1 MNAMT
6 MMPPPITVQAV
17 EQFAGFE
24 KKRSKFVPLTLI
36 LVLHVA
42 AFYAIQSGLLSRVVS
57 AAMPAIMTVSII
69 APPAPPKPPTPSVPK
84 TVELSAPV
92 PRAVIPPL
100 PLIAVAP
107 TEPTITPPQ
116 PSRAEAAPPATSAPA
131 APSTPAPSPPAP
143 APSTPRTVSSVEYIK
158 APQLVYPNLSRRLGE
173 SGTVVLRILINE
185 KGLPEQILVHK
196 STGYSNL
203 DEAGRQAAMRA
214 LFKPMIENGKPVPV
228 DVLVPLTFQLS

>member
-6 MMPPPITVQAV
+6 MMPPPVTVQAV
-17 EQFAGFE
+17 QQFADFD
-24 KKRSKFVPLTLI
+24 KKRNKFAPLMAI
-36 LVLHVA
+36 VVLHIA
-42 AFYAIQSGLLSRVVS
+42 GFYAIQSGLLSRVVT
-57 AAMPAIMTVSII
+57 AAMPTITTISII
-69 APPAPPKPPTPSVPK
+69 APPAPPKPPAPSIPK
-84 TVELSAPV
+84 TVELSAPL

-116 PSRAEAAPPATSAPA
+116 PTRAEAAPVATAAPTAPA
-131 APSTPAPSPPAP
+131 APAPSPP

-203 DEAGRQAAMRA
+203 DEAGRQAAQRA
-214 LFKPMIENGKPVPV
+214 LFKPMIENGKAVPV
-228 DVLVPLTFQLS
+228 YVLVPLTFQLS

>member
-17 EQFAGFE
+17 EHYAGFE
-24 KKRSKFVPLTLI
+24 KKRSKVVPLTLI

-57 AAMPAIMTVSII
+57 AAMPTITTISII
-69 APPAPPKPPTPSVPK
+69 APPAPPKPPAPAVPK
-84 TVELSAPV
+84 TVELSAPM

-107 TEPTITPPQ
+107 SEPTITPPQ
-116 PSRAEAAPPATSAPA
+116 PSRAEAAPPAATPAPA

-143 APSTPRTVSSVEYIK
+143 ATPRTVSSVEYIK
-158 APQLVYPNLSRRLGE
+158 APQLVYPNMSRRLGE

-185 KGLPEQILVHK
+185 KGLPEQILIHK
-196 STGYSNL
+196 SSGYNSL
-203 DEAGRQAAMRA
+203 DEAGRQSAQRA
-214 LFKPMIENGKPVPV
+214 LFKPMVENGKAVPV
-228 DVLVPLTFQLS
+228 YVLVPLTYQLS

>member
-6 MMPPPITVQAV
+6 MMPPPVTVQAV
-17 EQFAGFE
+17 QQFADFD
-24 KKRSKFVPLTLI
+24 KKRNKFAPLMAI
-36 LVLHVA
+36 VVLHLA
-42 AFYAIQSGLLSRVVS
+42 GFYAIQSGLLSRVVT
-57 AAMPAIMTVSII
+57 AAMPTITTISII
-69 APPAPPKPPTPSVPK
+69 APPAPPKPPAPSVPK
-84 TVELSAPV
+84 TVDLSAPV

-116 PSRAEAAPPATSAPA
+116 PTRAEAAPVATAAPTAPA
-131 APSTPAPSPPAP
+131 APSPTPP

-158 APQLVYPNLSRRLGE
+158 APQLIYPNLSRRLGE

-185 KGLPEQILVHK
+185 KGLPEQILIQK
-196 STGYSNL
+196 STGYNNL
-203 DEAGRQAAMRA
+203 DEAGRQAAQRA

-228 DVLVPLTFQLS
+228 YVLVPLTFQLS

>member
-6 MMPPPITVQAV
+6 MMPPPVTVQAV
-17 EQFAGFE
+17 QQFADFD
-24 KKRSKFVPLTLI
+24 KKRNKFAPLMAI
-36 LVLHVA
+36 VVLHIA
-42 AFYAIQSGLLSRVVS
+42 GFYAIQSGLLSRVVT
-57 AAMPAIMTVSII
+57 AAMPTITTISII
-69 APPAPPKPPTPSVPK
+69 APPAPPKPPAPSVPK

-107 TEPTITPPQ
+107 SEPTITPPQ
-116 PSRAEAAPPATSAPA
+116 PIRAEAAPAVATA
-131 APSTPAPSPPAP
+131 APTAPSAPSPTPP

-158 APQLVYPNLSRRLGE
+158 APQLIYPNLSRRLGE

-185 KGLPEQILVHK
+185 KGLPEQILIQK
-196 STGYSNL
+196 STGYTNL
-203 DEAGRQAAMRA
+203 DEAGRQAAQRA

-228 DVLVPLTFQLS
+228 YVLVPLTFQLS

>member
-6 MMPPPITVQAV
+6 MMPPPVTVQAV
-17 EQFAGFE
+17 QQFADFD
-24 KKRSKFVPLTLI
+24 KKRNKFAPLMAI
-36 LVLHVA
+36 VVLHIA
-42 AFYAIQSGLLSRVVS
+42 GFYAIQSGLLSRVVT
-57 AAMPAIMTVSII
+57 AAMPTITTISII
-69 APPAPPKPPTPSVPK
+69 APPAPPKPPVPSVPK

-107 TEPTITPPQ
+107 SEPTITPPQ
-116 PSRAEAAPPATSAPA
+116 PTRAEAAPVATAAPTAPA
-131 APSTPAPSPPAP
+131 APSPTPPAP
-143 APSTPRTVSSVEYIK
+143 ATPRTVSSVEYIK

-185 KGLPEQILVHK
+185 KGLPEQILIQK

-203 DEAGRQAAMRA
+203 DEAGRQAAQRA

-228 DVLVPLTFQLS
+228 YVLVPLTFQLS

>member
-6 MMPPPITVQAV
+6 MMPPPVTVQAV
-17 EQFAGFE
+17 QQFADFD
-24 KKRSKFVPLTLI
+24 KKRNKFAPLMAI
-36 LVLHVA
+36 VVLHIA
-42 AFYAIQSGLLSRVVS
+42 GFYAIQSGLLSRVVT
-57 AAMPAIMTVSII
+57 AAMPTITTISII
-69 APPAPPKPPTPSVPK
+69 APPAPPKPPAPSVPK

-107 TEPTITPPQ
+107 SEPTITPPQ
-116 PSRAEAAPPATSAPA
+116 PTRAEAAPVATAAPTAPA
-131 APSTPAPSPPAP
+131 APSPTPP

-158 APQLVYPNLSRRLGE
+158 APQLIYPNLSRRLGE

-185 KGLPEQILVHK
+185 KGLPEQILIQK
-196 STGYSNL
+196 STGYTNL
-203 DEAGRQAAMRA
+203 DEAGRQAAQRA

-228 DVLVPLTFQLS
+228 YVLVPLTFQLS

>member
-6 MMPPPITVQAV
+6 MMPPPVTVQAV
-17 EQFAGFE
+17 QQFADFD
-24 KKRSKFVPLTLI
+24 KKRNKFAPLMAI
-36 LVLHVA
+36 VVLHIA
-42 AFYAIQSGLLSRVVS
+42 GFYAIQSGLLSRVVT
-57 AAMPAIMTVSII
+57 AAMPTITTISII
-69 APPAPPKPPTPSVPK
+69 APPAPPKPPAPSVPK

-107 TEPTITPPQ
+107 SEPTITPPQ
-116 PSRAEAAPPATSAPA
+116 PTRAEAAPVATAAPTAPA
-131 APSTPAPSPPAP
+131 APSPTPPAP
-143 APSTPRTVSSVEYIK
+143 ATPRTVSSVEYIK

-185 KGLPEQILVHK
+185 KGLPEQILIQK

-203 DEAGRQAAMRA
+203 DEAGRQAAQRA

-228 DVLVPLTFQLS
+228 YVLVPLTFQLS

>member
-6 MMPPPITVQAV
+6 MMPPPVTVQAV
-17 EQFAGFE
+17 QQFADFD
-24 KKRSKFVPLTLI
+24 KKRNKFAPLMAI
-36 LVLHVA
+36 VVLHLA
-42 AFYAIQSGLLSRVVS
+42 GFYAIQSGLLSRVVT
-57 AAMPAIMTVSII
+57 AAMPTITTISII
-69 APPAPPKPPTPSVPK
+69 APPAPPKPPAPSVPK

-100 PLIAVAP
+100 PMIAVAP
-107 TEPTITPPQ
+107 SEPTITPPQ
-116 PSRAEAAPPATSAPA
+116 PTRAEAAPVATAAPTAPA
-131 APSTPAPSPPAP
+131 APSPTPP

-158 APQLVYPNLSRRLGE
+158 APQLIYPNLSRRLGE

-185 KGLPEQILVHK
+185 KGLPEQILIQK

-203 DEAGRQAAMRA
+203 DEAGRQAAQRA

-228 DVLVPLTFQLS
+228 YVLVPLTFQLS

>member
-24 KKRSKFVPLTLI
+24 KKRSKFVPLMAI
-36 LVLHVA
+36 VVLHLA
-42 AFYAIQSGLLSRVVS
+42 GFYAIQSGLLSKVVS
-57 AAMPAIMTVSII
+57 AAIPTITTISII
-69 APPAPPKPPTPSVPK
+69 APPAPPKPPAPSVPK

-107 TEPTITPPQ
+107 SEPTITPPQ
-116 PSRAEAAPPATSAPA
+116 PTRSEAAPAATAAPT

-143 APSTPRTVSSVEYIK
+143 ATPRTVSSVEYIK
-158 APQLVYPNLSRRLGE
+158 APQLIYPNLSRRLGE

-185 KGLPEQILVHK
+185 KGLPEQILIHK
-196 STGYSNL
+196 STGYNNL
-203 DEAGRQAAMRA
+203 DEAGRQAAQRA
-214 LFKPMIENGKPVPV
+214 LFKPMVENGKAVPV
-228 DVLVPLTFQLS
+228 YVLVPLTFQLS

>member
-1 MNAMT
+1 M
-6 MMPPPITVQAV
+6 
-17 EQFAGFE
+17 
-24 KKRSKFVPLTLI
+24 
-36 LVLHVA
+36 
-42 AFYAIQSGLLSRVVS
+42 
-57 AAMPAIMTVSII
+57 
-69 APPAPPKPPTPSVPK
+69 
-84 TVELSAPV
+84 

-107 TEPTITPPQ
+107 AEPTITPPQ
-116 PSRAEAAPPATSAPA
+116 PSRAEAAPVATSAPA

-143 APSTPRTVSSVEYIK
+143 SAPRTVSSVEYIK
-158 APQLVYPNLSRRLGE
+158 APQLVYPNMSRRLGE

-228 DVLVPLTFQLS
+228 YVLVPLTFQLS

>member
-17 EQFAGFE
+17 EQFAVFE

-57 AAMPAIMTVSII
+57 AAMPTITTVSII

-84 TVELSAPV
+84 TVELSAPM
-92 PRAVIPPL
+92 PRVVIPPL
-100 PLIAVAP
+100 PMIAVAP

-131 APSTPAPSPPAP
+131 APSTPAPSPP

-228 DVLVPLTFQLS
+228 YVLVPLTFQLS

>member
-6 MMPPPITVQAV
+6 MMPPPVTVQAV
-17 EQFAGFE
+17 QQFADFD
-24 KKRSKFVPLTLI
+24 KKRNKFAPLMAI
-36 LVLHVA
+36 VVLHIA
-42 AFYAIQSGLLSRVVS
+42 GFYAIQSGLLSRVVT
-57 AAMPAIMTVSII
+57 AAMPTITTISII
-69 APPAPPKPPTPSVPK
+69 APPAPPKPPAPSVPK

-107 TEPTITPPQ
+107 SEPTITPPQ
-116 PSRAEAAPPATSAPA
+116 PTRAEAAPVATAAPTAPA
-131 APSTPAPSPPAP
+131 APSPTPP

-158 APQLVYPNLSRRLGE
+158 APQLIYPNLSRRLGE

-185 KGLPEQILVHK
+185 KGLPEQILIQK

-203 DEAGRQAAMRA
+203 DEAGRQAAQRA

-228 DVLVPLTFQLS
+228 YVLVPLTFQLS

>member
-6 MMPPPITVQAV
+6 MMPPPVTVQAV
-17 EQFAGFE
+17 QQFADFD
-24 KKRSKFVPLTLI
+24 KKRNKFAPLMAI
-36 LVLHVA
+36 VVLHLA
-42 AFYAIQSGLLSRVVS
+42 GFYAIQSGLLSRVVT
-57 AAMPAIMTVSII
+57 AAMPTITTISII
-69 APPAPPKPPTPSVPK
+69 APPAPPKPPAPSVPK

-107 TEPTITPPQ
+107 SEPTITPPQ
-116 PSRAEAAPPATSAPA
+116 PTRAEAAPVATAAPTAPA
-131 APSTPAPSPPAP
+131 APSPTPP

-158 APQLVYPNLSRRLGE
+158 APQLIYPNLSRRLGE

-185 KGLPEQILVHK
+185 KGLPEQILIQK
-196 STGYSNL
+196 STGYNNL
-203 DEAGRQAAMRA
+203 DEAGRQAAQRA

-228 DVLVPLTFQLS
+228 YVLVPLTFQLS

>member
-6 MMPPPITVQAV
+6 MMPPPVTVQAV
-17 EQFAGFE
+17 QQFADFD
-24 KKRSKFVPLTLI
+24 KKRNKFAPLMAI
-36 LVLHVA
+36 VVLHLA
-42 AFYAIQSGLLSRVVS
+42 GFYAIQSGLLSRVVT
-57 AAMPAIMTVSII
+57 AAMPTITTISII
-69 APPAPPKPPTPSVPK
+69 APPAPPKPPAPSVPK

-107 TEPTITPPQ
+107 SEPTITPPQ
-116 PSRAEAAPPATSAPA
+116 PTRAEAAPVATAAPTAPA
-131 APSTPAPSPPAP
+131 APSPTPP

-158 APQLVYPNLSRRLGE
+158 APQLIYPNLSRRLGE

-196 STGYSNL
+196 STGYNNL
-203 DEAGRQAAMRA
+203 DEAGRQAAQRA

-228 DVLVPLTFQLS
+228 YVLVPLTFQLS

>member
-24 KKRSKFVPLTLI
+24 KKRSKFGPLALI
-36 LVLHVA
+36 LVLHLG

-84 TVELSAPV
+84 TVELSAPM

-116 PSRAEAAPPATSAPA
+116 PTRAEAAPVATSAPS
-131 APSTPAPSPPAP
+131 APSTPAPSPP

-158 APQLVYPNLSRRLGE
+158 APQLVYPNMSRRLGE

-214 LFKPMIENGKPVPV
+214 LFKPMIENGKAVPV
-228 DVLVPLTFQLS
+228 YVLVPLTFQLS

>member
-6 MMPPPITVQAV
+6 MMPPPVTVQAV
-17 EQFAGFE
+17 QQFADFD
-24 KKRSKFVPLTLI
+24 KKRNKFAPLMASV
-36 LVLHVA
+36 VLHLA
-42 AFYAIQSGLLSRVVS
+42 GFYAIQSGLLSRVVT
-57 AAMPAIMTVSII
+57 AAMPTITTISII
-69 APPAPPKPPTPSVPK
+69 APPAPPKPPAPSIPK
-84 TVELSAPV
+84 TVELSAPL

-116 PSRAEAAPPATSAPA
+116 PTRAEAAPVATAAPTAPA
-131 APSTPAPSPPAP
+131 APAPSPP

-203 DEAGRQAAMRA
+203 DEAGRQAAQRA
-214 LFKPMIENGKPVPV
+214 LFKPMIENGKAVPV
-228 DVLVPLTFQLS
+228 YVLVPLTFQLS

>member
-6 MMPPPITVQAV
+6 MMPPPVTVQAV
-17 EQFAGFE
+17 QQFADFD
-24 KKRSKFVPLTLI
+24 KKRNKFAPLMAI
-36 LVLHVA
+36 VVLHLA
-42 AFYAIQSGLLSRVVS
+42 GFYAIQSGLLSRVVT
-57 AAMPAIMTVSII
+57 AAMPTITTISII
-69 APPAPPKPPTPSVPK
+69 APPAPPKPPAPSVPK

-107 TEPTITPPQ
+107 SEPTITPPQ
-116 PSRAEAAPPATSAPA
+116 PTRAEAAPVATAAPTAPA
-131 APSTPAPSPPAP
+131 APSPTPP

-158 APQLVYPNLSRRLGE
+158 APQLIYPNLSRRLGE

-185 KGLPEQILVHK
+185 KGLPEQILIQK

-203 DEAGRQAAMRA
+203 DEAGRQAAQRA

-228 DVLVPLTFQLS
+228 YVLVPLTFQLS

>member
-1 MNAMT
+1 MT

-17 EQFAGFE
+17 EQFAVFE

-84 TVELSAPV
+84 TVELSAPM

-116 PSRAEAAPPATSAPA
+116 PTRAEAAPVATSAPS
-131 APSTPAPSPPAP
+131 APSTPAPSPP

-158 APQLVYPNLSRRLGE
+158 APQLVYPNMSRRLGE

-214 LFKPMIENGKPVPV
+214 LFKPMIENGKAVPV
-228 DVLVPLTFQLS
+228 YVLVPLTFQLS

>member
-6 MMPPPITVQAV
+6 MMPPPVTVQAV
-17 EQFAGFE
+17 QQVADFD
-24 KKRSKFVPLTLI
+24 KKRNKLGPLMAI
-36 LVLHVA
+36 VVLHLA
-42 AFYAIQSGLLSRVVS
+42 GFYAIQSGLLSRVVT
-57 AAMPAIMTVSII
+57 AAMPTITTISII
-69 APPAPPKPPTPSVPK
+69 APPAPPKPPAPSVPK

-107 TEPTITPPQ
+107 SEPTITPPQ
-116 PSRAEAAPPATSAPA
+116 PTRAEAAPVATAAPTAPA
-131 APSTPAPSPPAP
+131 APSPTPP

-158 APQLVYPNLSRRLGE
+158 APQLIYPNLSRRLGE

-185 KGLPEQILVHK
+185 KGLPEQILIQK
-196 STGYSNL
+196 STGYNNL
-203 DEAGRQAAMRA
+203 DEAGRQAAQRA

-228 DVLVPLTFQLS
+228 YVLVPLTFQLS

>member
-6 MMPPPITVQAV
+6 MMPPPVTVQAV
-17 EQFAGFE
+17 QQFADFD
-24 KKRSKFVPLTLI
+24 KKRNKFAPLMAI
-36 LVLHVA
+36 VVLHLA
-42 AFYAIQSGLLSRVVS
+42 GFYAIQSGLLSRVVT
-57 AAMPAIMTVSII
+57 AAMPTITTISII
-69 APPAPPKPPTPSVPK
+69 APPAPPKPPAPSVPK

-107 TEPTITPPQ
+107 SEPTITPPQ
-116 PSRAEAAPPATSAPA
+116 PTRAEAAPVATAAPTAPA
-131 APSTPAPSPPAP
+131 APSPTPP

-158 APQLVYPNLSRRLGE
+158 APQLIYPNLSRRLGE

-185 KGLPEQILVHK
+185 KGLPEQILVQK

-203 DEAGRQAAMRA
+203 DEAGRQAAQRA

-228 DVLVPLTFQLS
+228 YVLVPLTFQLS

>member
-6 MMPPPITVQAV
+6 MMPPPVTVQAV
-17 EQFAGFE
+17 QQFADFD
-24 KKRSKFVPLTLI
+24 KKRNKFAPLMAI
-36 LVLHVA
+36 VVLHLA
-42 AFYAIQSGLLSRVVS
+42 GFYAIQSGLLSRVVT
-57 AAMPAIMTVSII
+57 AAMPTITTISII
-69 APPAPPKPPTPSVPK
+69 APPAPPKPPAPSVPK

-107 TEPTITPPQ
+107 SEPTITPPQ
-116 PSRAEAAPPATSAPA
+116 PTRAEAAPVATAAPTAPA
-131 APSTPAPSPPAP
+131 APSPTPP

-158 APQLVYPNLSRRLGE
+158 APQLIYPNLSRRLGE

-196 STGYSNL
+196 STGYRNL
-203 DEAGRQAAMRA
+203 DEAGRQAAQRA

-228 DVLVPLTFQLS
+228 YVLVPLTFQLS

>member
-6 MMPPPITVQAV
+6 MMPPPVTVQAV
-17 EQFAGFE
+17 QPFADFD
-24 KKRSKFVPLTLI
+24 KKRSKFAPLMAI
-36 LVLHVA
+36 VVLHIA
-42 AFYAIQSGLLSRVVS
+42 GFYAIQSGLLSRVVT
-57 AAMPAIMTVSII
+57 AAIPTITTISII
-69 APPAPPKPPTPSVPK
+69 APPAPPKPPAPSVPK

-116 PSRAEAAPPATSAPA
+116 PTRAEAAPVATAAPTAPA
-131 APSTPAPSPPAP
+131 APSPTPP

-203 DEAGRQAAMRA
+203 DEAGRQAAQRA
-214 LFKPMIENGKPVPV
+214 LFKPMIENGKAVPV
-228 DVLVPLTFQLS
+228 YVLVPLTFQLS